1 MKIYVVTEGEY
12 SSYHIEA
19 VFTDREK
26 AFAYAI
32 LDPYRNVE
40 EYTADQTDVSVD
52 MNKWLLVVYDVK
64 LQYIKYISFSTDE
77 VAPDMSSNTGNCF
90 EFTIPLSNKRVYES
104 IVKNW
109 IRSKVLKKIAEDT
122 LAQYLYGLGISRE
135 ELLRRQRRNWEKTF
149 RSRYYIMESTASGQ
163 IEVKL

>member
-19 VFTDREK
+19 IFTDREK

-77 VAPDMSSNTGNCF
+77 VTPDMSSNTGNCF
-90 EFTIPLSNKRVYES
+90 EFTIPLSNKHVYES

-149 RSRYYIMESTASGQ
+149 RNRYYIMESTASCP

>member
-1 MKIYVVTEGEY
+1 MKIYLVTEGEY
-12 SSYHIEA
+12 SDYHIEA

-40 EYTADQTDVSVD
+40 EYTADSTDVSMD
-52 MNKWLLVVYDVK
+52 RSKWLHVEYNV
-64 LQYIKYISFSTDE
+64 IRKYVNSIWFSANEIT
-77 VAPDMSSNTGNCF
+77 PDMVTPTSDYFAFS
-90 EFTIPLSNKRVYES
+90 IPLSNKRVYDS
-104 IVKNW
+104 LVKRW
-109 IRSKVLKKIAEDT
+109 KKSTVLKKIAEDT

-149 RSRYYIMESTASGQ
+149 MNKYYIMESTASCP
-163 IEVKL
+163 IEVKI